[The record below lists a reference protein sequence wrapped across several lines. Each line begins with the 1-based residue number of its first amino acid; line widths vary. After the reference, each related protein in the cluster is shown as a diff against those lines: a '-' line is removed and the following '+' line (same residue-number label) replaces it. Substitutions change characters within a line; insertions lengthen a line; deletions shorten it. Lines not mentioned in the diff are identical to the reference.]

1 MILEKRIPLKYWFKE
16 IKWDLLIVS
25 VFLVI
30 IYFVELYLINL
41 NIPISIGA
49 FLGTAIALLLSFKLS
64 QSYDRWWE
72 ARKIWGAIVNDSR
85 TLVIQLKQFSNE
97 SDRSVVKTMAY
108 RQIAWCFTL
117 GRHLRK
123 LDVCYNLEDF
133 ISEDELTAIKRKK
146 HVPLTLLNHHV
157 QNVRSL
163 HEEKSLNDFQ
173 QIQVDSTI
181 LRLTASMGMAERIKN
196 TVFPRTYRNVLHFFI
211 YIFLLLL
218 SLSLENVHGFFEI
231 PLLIIIAIP
240 FFMLEKIAFV
250 IQDPFENQP
259 TDTAMTSIARAI
271 EINIKELLGE
281 KELPEPLKDNGF
293 YIM

>member
-1 MILEKRIPLKYWFKE
+1 MILEKRIPLQYWLKE

-25 VFLVI
+25 VFSIL
-30 IYFVELYLINL
+30 IYFFKLFIFNL
-41 NIPISIGA
+41 EIPVSIGA

-85 TLVIQLKQFSNE
+85 TFVIQLKQFCKE
-97 SDRSVVKTMAY
+97 SDQGIIKTMAY
-108 RQIAWCFTL
+108 RQIAWCYTL
-117 GRHLRK
+117 GQHLRK
-123 LDVCYNLEDF
+123 LPIKDTLENF
-133 ISEDELTAIKRKK
+133 IPEDELISVKEKN
-146 HVPLTLLNHHV
+146 HIPLTLLDHNAR
-157 QNVRSL
+157 NVRSL
-163 HEEKSLNDFQ
+163 HKTNSINDFQ
-173 QIQVDSTI
+173 QIQLDST
-181 LRLTASMGMAERIKN
+181 LLKLTASMGMAERIKN

-218 SLSLENVHGFFEI
+218 SLALESVYGFLEI
-231 PLLIIIAIP
+231 PILILISIP

-250 IQDPFENQP
+250 IQDPFENKP
-259 TDTAMTSIARAI
+259 TDTAMTSISRAI

-281 KELPEPLKDNGF
+281 EELPEPVKDNGY

>member
-1 MILEKRIPLKYWFKE
+1 MILEKRIPLKYWLRQ

-25 VFLVI
+25 VFSILI
-30 IYFVELYLINL
+30 FFFKIYVVNL
-41 NIPISIGA
+41 DIPLSIGT

-85 TLVIQLKQFSNE
+85 SFVVQLKQFNKE
-97 SDRSVVKTMAY
+97 SENAIIKTMSY
-108 RQIAWCFTL
+108 RQIAWCYAL
-117 GRHLRK
+117 GSYLRK
-123 LDVCYNLEDF
+123 LDAPDNLEDY
-133 ISEDELTAIKRKK
+133 ISPEEFFTLRDKNHI
-146 HVPLTLLNHHV
+146 PLALLDSNA
-157 QNVRSL
+157 QNVRNL
-163 HEEKSLNDFQ
+163 HKEKSLNDFQ
-173 QIQVDSTI
+173 QIQLDSTI
-181 LRLTASMGMAERIKN
+181 TRLTASMGMAERIKN

-218 SLSLENVHGFFEI
+218 SLALEDVYGFLEI
-231 PLLIIIAIP
+231 PLLVLISIP

-250 IQDPFENQP
+250 IQDPFENKP

-281 KELPEPLKDNGF
+281 KELPEPLKANGF

>member
-1 MILEKRIPLKYWFKE
+1 MF
-16 IKWDLLIVS
+16 S
-25 VFLVI
+25 VI
-30 IYFVELYLINL
+30 IYVIKLYLINL
-41 NIPISIGA
+41 DIPLGIGT

-85 TLVIQLKQFSNE
+85 TLVIQLKQFSKEPDN
-97 SDRSVVKTMAY
+97 SILKTMAY
-108 RQIAWCFTL
+108 RQIAWCYAL
-117 GRHLRK
+117 GQYLRK
-123 LDVCYNLEDF
+123 LDGLDFLKEF
-133 ISEDELTAIKRKK
+133 ISEDEMILINQNN
-146 HVPLTLLNHHV
+146 HGPLTLLDHHGRDV
-157 QNVRSL
+157 KTL
-163 HEEKSLNDFQ
+163 HKRKSLNDFQ
-173 QIQVDSTI
+173 QVQLDNTI

-218 SLSLENVHGFFEI
+218 SLAVENIYGFLEI
-231 PLLIIIAIP
+231 PLLVFISIP

-250 IQDPFENQP
+250 IQDPFENKP

-281 KELPEPLKDNGF
+281 KELPEPLKNKGF

>member
-1 MILEKRIPLKYWFKE
+1 MILEKRIPLRYWIME

-25 VFLVI
+25 VFSVI
-30 IYFVELYLINL
+30 IYVIKLYLINL
-41 NIPISIGA
+41 DIPLGIGT

-64 QSYDRWWE
+64 QSYERWWE

-85 TLVIQLKQFSNE
+85 TLVIQLKQFSVA
-97 SDRSVVKTMAY
+97 SDNSILKTMAY
-108 RQIAWCFTL
+108 RQIAWCYAL
-117 GRHLRK
+117 GQYLRK
-123 LDVCYNLEDF
+123 LDGLDFLKEF
-133 ISEDELTAIKRKK
+133 ISEDEMILINQNN
-146 HVPLTLLNHHV
+146 HGPLTLLDHHGRDV
-157 QNVRSL
+157 KTL
-163 HEEKSLNDFQ
+163 HKRKSLNDFQ
-173 QIQVDSTI
+173 QVQLDNTI

-218 SLSLENVHGFFEI
+218 SLALENIYGFLEI
-231 PLLIIIAIP
+231 PLLVLISIP

-250 IQDPFENQP
+250 IQDPFENKP

-281 KELPEPLKDNGF
+281 KELPEPLKNKGF

>member
-25 VFLVI
+25 VFSIL
-30 IYFVELYLINL
+30 IYFFKLYVINL
-41 NIPISIGA
+41 DIPLSIGT

-85 TLVIQLKQFSNE
+85 TLVIQIKQFCKEPDNSN
-97 SDRSVVKTMAY
+97 VKTMAY
-108 RQIAWCFTL
+108 RQIAWCYAL
-117 GRHLRK
+117 GQHLRK
-123 LDVCYNLEDF
+123 QDVHSNLEHY
-133 ISEDELTAIKRKK
+133 ILEDELMAIKEKN
-146 HVPLTLLNHHV
+146 HIPLTLLDYHGR
-157 QNVRSL
+157 NVRSL
-163 HEEKSLNDFQ
+163 HNANSVNNFQ
-173 QIQVDSTI
+173 QIQLDSTI
-181 LRLTASMGMAERIKN
+181 LNLTASMGMAERIKN

-218 SLSLENVHGFFEI
+218 SLALENVYGFLEI
-231 PLLIIIAIP
+231 PLLILISIP

-271 EINIKELLGE
+271 EINIKEMLGE
-281 KELPEPLKDNGF
+281 KELPEPVEPKGF